1 MGLKPT
7 LGLSSYQTAWTWMHK
22 MRRAMVRPGR
32 DRLKGRVDVD
42 ESYVGGEEKAVGG
55 RKTVKKAI
63 VVIAIEVH
71 SPI

>member
-1 MGLKPT
+1 
-7 LGLSSYQTAWTWMHK
+7 
-22 MRRAMVRPGR
+22 MVRPGR